1 MKDILIIWTWIAGLS
16 SAVYAKRYEL
26 DISIVWELF
35 WWTIT
40 KTHLIENWPWIK
52 SISWFELWMNLVE
65 HVQSQGIEVKMWKIV
80 KITRNLDWTFTSETS
95 TWEIIE
101 SKTIIYATWSE
112 HKELWIE
119 SEKKFKNKW
128 VSYCATCDGAFFKN
142 KIVWIVW
149 GSDSAVKESLLLA
162 QYASKVYLIHRSS
175 PLRAEPINIKRMN
188 ENLKIQTIPNANV
201 IEIFGENKV
210 EWVKLDI
217 WKNLELQ
224 GLFIE
229 IWSIPKSELA
239 KSIWVNL
246 SEKWEVITDKFWQTN
261 IPWFFA
267 AWDITNNSF
276 RQAIVS
282 SAEWSH
288 CANKA
293 FEYLNK

>member
-16 SAVYAKRYEL
+16 ASVYAKRYEL
-26 DISIVWELF
+26 DITIIWELF
-35 WWTIT
+35 WGTIT

-52 SISWFELWMNLVE
+52 SISWFQLWMNLVE
-65 HVQSQGIEVKMWKIV
+65 HVQSQWVEVKMWKIS
-80 KITRNLDWTFTSETS
+80 KITKNADWTFISETS
-95 TWEIIE
+95 TWESVE
-101 SKTIIYATWSE
+101 SKTIIFATGSE

-119 SEKKFKNKW
+119 SEEKFKNKW
-128 VSYCATCDGAFFKN
+128 VSYCATCDWAFFKN

-149 GSDSAVKESLLLA
+149 GSDSAVKESLLLS

-175 PLRAEPINIKRMN
+175 PLRAEPINIKRIG
-188 ENLKIQTIPNANV
+188 LDPKIEAIPNANV

-210 EWVKLDI
+210 EWIKLDTGQT
-217 WKNLELQ
+217 LELQ

-229 IWSIPKSELA
+229 IWSTPNSSLA
-239 KSIWVNL
+239 KDLWVNL

-293 FEYLNK
+293 FEYLKK